1 MRCAGIP
8 AARSSRAARAASTC
22 MWSAPRVRRAD
33 ARELYELLK
42 RQLPTA
48 REGLWHLSALMC
60 PQHRSDTI
68 SEIKQAL
75 VDRRNAIARGDAPK
89 PVRVVSTNLIEAG
102 VDRSAFPGLVRD
114 HVMVAALLPAGRA
127 ALAVLRE
134 RLELGFR
141 VAKWKVGVGSI
152 ADELSLLDDLLALLP
167 AGARLRLD
175 ANGAW
180 DRRQAERW
188 LEAAAERPIEYVEQ
202 PVEAQRR
209 GAEDLLL
216 GLAADYPVPLALD
229 ESIAEDAD
237 IEAWL
242 GRGWSGVYVV
252 KPTLLL
258 NPPRVMDRLAKAGAS
273 VVFSSAMET
282 TVGFKQGLRWAF
294 AWPGEARAVGFGVGS
309 RFAGPAGA
317 VPPLAPFWRWADVER
332 MSPEATWN
340 ALN

>member
-1 MRCAGIP
+1 M
-8 AARSSRAARAASTC
+8 
-22 MWSAPRVRRAD
+22 
-33 ARELYELLK
+33 
-42 RQLPTA
+42 
-48 REGLWHLSALMC
+48 
-60 PQHRSDTI
+60 
-68 SEIKQAL
+68 
-75 VDRRNAIARGDAPK
+75 
-89 PVRVVSTNLIEAG
+89 
-102 VDRSAFPGLVRD
+102 
-114 HVMVAALLPAGRA
+114 
-127 ALAVLRE
+127 LRE

-152 ADELSLLDDLLALLP
+152 ADELALLDDLLALLP

-229 ESIAEDAD
+229 ESIADDAE

-242 GRGWSGVYVV
+242 ERGWSGVYVV

-273 VVFSSAMET
+273 VVFSSALET

-309 RFAGPAGA
+309 RFAGPAGE
-317 VPPLAPFWRWADVER
+317 VPPLAPFWRWVDVER
-332 MSPEATWN
+332 MSPEATWS